1 MNRAPP
7 PSGSTAATALRP
19 TARPIAWRLATV
31 VDLMSETPRARTLVL
46 DVPGWPSHRAGQHVD
61 VRLTAEDGYQAQRS
75 YSIASAPEDA
85 RVVLT
90 VERLDDGE
98 VSPYLTDELRVGDLL
113 ELRGPIGGYFVWDAA
128 IGGPLLL
135 VGGGSGIVPLMA
147 MLRHRATALGT
158 EEADDRHH
166 VPARLLYSSRSWD
179 EVIYRDELARLVEGD
194 STLEVAFTLTR
205 KQPQGWAGF
214 RRRIDRMMLA
224 EVAWPPAERPHVFV
238 CGPTSLVEAVAAA
251 LVALGHDP
259 ARVKTER
266 FGPTGGSA

>member
-1 MNRAPP
+1 VNATPP
-7 PSGSTAATALRP
+7 PSGSATATTLRP

-31 VDLMSETPRARTLVL
+31 IDVVSETPRARTLVL
-46 DVPGWPSHRAGQHVD
+46 DVPGWPGHRAGQHVD

-75 YSIASAPEDA
+75 YSIASAPEDP
-85 RVVLT
+85 RVT
-90 VERLDDGE
+90 VTIERLDDGE
-98 VSPYLTDELRVGDLL
+98 VSPYLTDELRVGDRL
-113 ELRGPIGGYFVWDAA
+113 ELRGPIGGYFVWDVA
-128 IGGPLLL
+128 IGGALFL

-147 MLRHRATALGT
+147 MLRHRAAALG
-158 EEADDRHH
+158 AGKANARHQ
-166 VPARLLYSSRSWD
+166 VPARLLYSSRRWD

-205 KQPQGWAGF
+205 EQPQNWAGF

-238 CGPTSLVEAVAAA
+238 CGPTLLVETVAAA